1 LLPTRATSGV
11 LSRAAVLVCLASFAL
26 PVSAQN
32 ATKSEL
38 EELAAIRAASGVDNP
53 PPRFHFLRAF
63 DTSLT
68 TSSQHNSSGGWN
80 SIFYP
85 NLAWRLNPH
94 FGVDVSVPAYI
105 YLDTFPNI
113 SPTTK
118 PVYVRQPEKGAWGDT
133 VLNFEYDTPVHRSV
147 YSGIFSLGLPSG
159 NAHYGIGA
167 AQVTYSFNNWLA
179 KDMGRFTPNVALGY
193 GNTSTLVNQGVLRD
207 YVAVGPMAHFQ
218 AGTSFALTRSISFN
232 AAAYEELP
240 LAKNIIY
247 STSGKGK
254 KAVTTATN
262 ADPGED
268 NGFLTSL
275 AIPVS
280 NHLTVTGFYSR
291 SLRDHT
297 DIAGFA
303 FTLIGRAAHNT
314 Q

>member
-1 LLPTRATSGV
+1 V
-11 LSRAAVLVCLASFAL
+11 LSRAAVLVCLIGVAISSSAL
-26 PVSAQN
+26 AQN
-32 ATKSEL
+32 ATKAEL
-38 EELAAIRAASGVDNP
+38 EELAAIRAASRDGNGSP
-53 PPRFHFLRAF
+53 QRFRFLRGF

-68 TSSQHNSSGGWN
+68 TSSQHDSSGGWT

-113 SPTTK
+113 SATTR
-118 PVYVRQPEKGAWGDT
+118 PLYVRRPEKGAWGDT
-133 VLNFEYDTPVHRSV
+133 VLNFEYDAPVHRSI

-159 NAHYGIGA
+159 HTGYGIGA
-167 AQVTYSFNNWLA
+167 GQATYSFNNWLERN
-179 KDMGRFTPNVALGY
+179 MGRFTPNVALGY
-193 GNTSTLVNQGVLRD
+193 GNTSTLINQGVLRD
-207 YVAVGPMAHFQ
+207 YIAVGPTAHFP
-218 AGTSFALTRSISFN
+218 AGSSFALTRMISFN

-240 LAKNIIY
+240 LAKDLIY
-247 STSGKGK
+247 STTGKGK

-280 NHLTVTGFYSR
+280 GHLTMTGFYSR

-297 DIAGFA
+297 DITGFA
-303 FTLIGRAAHNT
+303 FTLVGRSARST

>member
-1 LLPTRATSGV
+1 
-11 LSRAAVLVCLASFAL
+11 LSRAAVLVCLIGFAAVL
-26 PVSAQN
+26 PASAQN
-32 ATKSEL
+32 ATKAEL
-38 EELAAIRAASGVDNP
+38 EELAAIRAASRGEIDRSP
-53 PPRFHFLRAF
+53 SRFPFLRAF

-68 TSSQHNSSGGWN
+68 TSSQHNSSGGWT

-85 NLAWRLNPH
+85 NLVWRLNPH
-94 FGVDVSVPAYI
+94 FGVDASVPAYI

-118 PVYVRQPEKGAWGDT
+118 PIYVRRPEKGAWGDT
-133 VLNFEYDTPVHRSV
+133 VLNFEYDTPVHRYT
-147 YSGIFSLGLPSG
+147 YSGIASLGLPSG

-167 AQVTYSFNNWLA
+167 AQVTYSFNNWA
-179 KDMGRFTPNVALGY
+179 EREIGRFTPNVALGY
-193 GNTSTLVNQGVLRD
+193 GNTSSLINQGVLRD
-207 YVAVGPMAHFQ
+207 YVAVGPTAHFQ
-218 AGTSFALTRSISFN
+218 AGSSFALTRSISFN

-254 KAVTTATN
+254 RAVTTATN
-262 ADPGED
+262 VDPGED

-280 NHLTVTGFYSR
+280 GHLIMTGFYSR

-297 DIAGFA
+297 DIAGFS
-303 FTLIGRAAHNT
+303 FTLTARAARTT